1 MARREE
7 RRKVG
12 RIKVKKIYS
21 LTGRGGMLSNTDF
34 CSGIISSFS
43 GTGSRLGGAG
53 SVTGGKSSVGNS
65 VITLNPVASNED
77 GDDEIELIVVAD
89 ASSTDNGAKSAA
101 ILSVGRV
108 AAALLLALG
117 GFPVTSCISNLQ
129 SHFEQLLPH
138 NFVQALQREIDVAD
152 ERMWRETAVP
162 DRALSLNG
170 GPLQVFVDS
179 CIA

>member
-7 RRKVG
+7 RRKEG
-12 RIKVKKIYS
+12 RKDGFKVKKNYS

-53 SVTGGKSSVGNS
+53 GVTGGKSSVGNS
-65 VITLNPVASNED
+65 VITLNPVPSNED

-89 ASSTDNGAKSAA
+89 VSSTDNGDKSAA
-101 ILSVGRV
+101 ILSGGRV
-108 AAALLLALG
+108 AAALLLAFG
-117 GFPVTSCISNLQ
+117 GCPVTSCISNLQ

-138 NFVQALQREIDVAD
+138 QLLPSVA
-152 ERMWRETAVP
+152 ER
-162 DRALSLNG
+162 N
-170 GPLQVFVDS
+170 
-179 CIA
+179 